1 MRDVVKFYKTR
12 HNDFMKLGKINVS
25 DLLTLF
31 FCFSFFIIGSIVS
44 LNRFWQYDVSFI
56 DFGQYDRAIWLVS
69 RFQEPIVQHFIY
81 GRINVLGDHVT
92 PSIFLISPLYWFT
105 NRSEIILIVQ
115 ALAVALSGFFL
126 YDLAKSVLKDK
137 LLAFS
142 ALFCYFLFEGLQN
155 AVITE
160 FHELTVMTLPLM
172 LTFWAIVK
180 NKKYLYFV
188 FLILTLGFKE
198 VTFMLGI
205 GIGIALFFIKKEWG
219 KQAIATIIISCLW
232 GFLAFKVII
241 PYFNHAG
248 YMYANNLPPGIIPKA
263 LALVDKPEKIHTLFF
278 SFFSFSF
285 LPIFAPQFWAAIF
298 QDYASRFMPANFLT
312 RWGLGM
318 HYNAQ
323 SAVLL
328 AVSFVF
334 GLKSLLRFKII
345 KKYSKIIAIIFI
357 LNAFVLFRFV
367 LHGPFLL
374 AFNSAFYKN
383 TSGFNFLNTM
393 VEKIPQ
399 NASVMTQ
406 NNLATRFT
414 HQNVQLLNDDYATVK
429 PDYILMDMREGQDP
443 NDYYAS
449 SANIQGFINIFGEIS
464 HNKNYMAIYKTN
476 KQVIFKRI

>member
-1 MRDVVKFYKTR
+1 M
-12 HNDFMKLGKINVS
+12 NLGKINPV
-25 DLLTLF
+25 DLIASF
-31 FCFSFFIIGSIVS
+31 FCFFFFLVGSIVS
-44 LNRFWQYDVSFI
+44 LNRFWQYEASYV
-56 DFGQYDRAIWLVS
+56 DFGQYDRSIWLVS

-81 GRINVLGDHVT
+81 GRLNVLGDHVT

-105 NRSEIILIVQ
+105 NSSEIILIVQ
-115 ALAVALSGFFL
+115 ALAVALSGLFL
-126 YDLAKSVLKDK
+126 YDLAKHVLKDK
-137 LLAFS
+137 FLALSTLL
-142 ALFCYFLFEGLQN
+142 CYFLFVGLQN

-172 LTFWAIVK
+172 ITFWAIIK
-180 NKKYLYFV
+180 NRKILYFV

-198 VTFMLGI
+198 ITFMLGI
-205 GIGIALFFIKKEWG
+205 GIGIALFVIKKEWT
-219 KQAIATIIISCLW
+219 KQAIGTIIISCLW

-248 YMYANNLPPGIIPKA
+248 YLYANALPSGIIPKA
-263 LALVDKPEKIHTLFF
+263 IALIDQPEKIRTLFF

-298 QDYASRFMPANFLT
+298 QDYASRFMPADFVT

-334 GLKSLLRFKII
+334 GLKSLLHFQII
-345 KKYSKIIAIIFI
+345 KKYSKILAIIFV
-357 LNAFVLFRFV
+357 LNAFILFRFI
-367 LHGPFLL
+367 LHGPFML
-374 AFNSAFYKN
+374 AFNSTFYKDTGN
-383 TSGFNFLNTM
+383 FNFLNKM
-393 VEKIPQ
+393 VALVPK

-414 HQNVQLLNDDYATVK
+414 HQNIQLLNEDYFIAK
-429 PDYILMDMREGQDP
+429 PDYILIDMREGQNP
-443 NDYYAS
+443 NDYFAT
-449 SANIQGFINIFGEIS
+449 ANGIQELQTIAQQIL
-464 HNKNYMAIYKTN
+464 HDKTYTAIYKTD
-476 KQVIFKRI
+476 KQFVFKRN